1 MDFADV
7 YQDVKDVGAKVYPYE
22 IGFCDA
28 ATIELNGQYGIFLD
42 LKKFHTI
49 RDIIWAL
56 EHETAHCATGCTH
69 KLSSGYDLIEK
80 HEYKAN
86 RYVIEK
92 YLSVQDLCAAM
103 QAGYSSTFDLAEY
116 FNVPESAIKKALHY
130 WTECRGINF
139 NDLKEA
145 N

>member
-7 YQDVKDVGAKVYPYE
+7 YQDVKNVGAKVYPYE

-28 ATIELNGQYGIFLD
+28 ATIELDGQYGIFLD
-42 LKKFHTI
+42 FKKFCTM
-49 RDIIWAL
+49 RDILWAL
-56 EHETAHCATGCTH
+56 EHEVAHCATGCTH
-69 KLSSGYDLIEK
+69 KLSSSYDLIEK

-86 RYVIEK
+86 RYAIEK
-92 YLSVQDLCAAM
+92 YLSFQDLHAAM
-103 QAGYSSTFDLAEY
+103 RSGYSTVADLADH
-116 FNVPESAIKKALHY
+116 FNVPEVAIKKALHY

-139 NDLKEA
+139 NELKEA